1 MKKSTQLEKKKKSNI
16 LEKKKI
22 STDTAVVAKLKAPKD
37 DKKSNKFA
45 MRDNKF
51 ANNKPRASFN
61 TPAKPTEKQDW
72 NKFKQE
78 KKELKLKRKRTRDTY
93 DVIVEVKKIYEE
105 LKCHRAQNKSE
116 LVEKMYQMLNVGD
129 NLAKV
134 AKAHDT
140 ARVLQCMIKNAV
152 PALRA
157 ELCDKLMPH
166 AVDMCQSKYSHFCV
180 QRMLK
185 YGTSETKSKLADSVM
200 GHVVRLAGHNIAS
213 KLLDDIYLSATD
225 KQRCYMRQEFYGDL
239 YKAAKDDNV
248 RTLSDTYKD
257 ADNMKAS
264 IMSAVK
270 ANIDHIANKKLVD
283 NALVHAVILEY
294 FKEIDDEKMEETVS
308 ALAPLIPHLLTT
320 KEGVTS
326 SCLCFQ
332 NSTPKNRRAILKA
345 IKEHLVK
352 IALHE
357 QGHVFLMTLLNS
369 LDDTKATKKSI
380 FDPLHEHLRVLAA
393 NPHGRAVL
401 LWLIAPADT
410 ACFHPGLIQVLDKGL
425 ISSKKDKAVRRQEIL
440 EQIEGPIAKNITEDA
455 AFWLSNSTIGL
466 VTAAILKHITGE
478 HYDKTAAAL
487 APVVTQLDWC
497 LTEFPADGDAKK
509 PQDAETIIAEATEK
523 RKKKKKEKQAIVEP
537 TVDINDEKSDDDD
550 ADEEPQPKKT
560 KKQIVKKVQSAAK
573 ESQIGIEDAGMHIVL
588 KKIIKNDLT
597 REGTPFGAKLLENLS
612 EEVLK
617 SWLGINRACYVLVTL
632 VENSPE
638 LKKSLLVHFKSK
650 DILNVLQSQKS
661 SGAKMLAQKLE
672 LNK

>member
-1 MKKSTQLEKKKKSNI
+1 MSISEKKKTSTA
-16 LEKKKI
+16 LEKNKTSAESGKQ
-22 STDTAVVAKLKAPKD
+22 
-37 DKKSNKFA
+37 KKSPDFKSPKKDMTPNKIAMRKNKFA
-45 MRDNKF
+45 V
-51 ANNKPRASFN
+51 NKPKGSFN
-61 TPAKPTEKQDW
+61 ADAKPTEKQDW

-105 LKCHRAQNKSE
+105 AKCNRAQNKSE
-116 LVEKMYQMLNVGD
+116 LVEKMYKLLNDGD
-129 NLAKV
+129 NIAKV

-140 ARVLQCMIKNAV
+140 ARVLQCMIKNAT
-152 PALRA
+152 PTLRA

-180 QRMLK
+180 HRMLK
-185 YGTSETKSKLADSVM
+185 YGTSATKSKLADCVM

-213 KLLDDIYLSATD
+213 KLLDEIYLSATT

-239 YKAAKDDNV
+239 YKASKDDNV
-248 RTLSDTYKD
+248 QTLKDAYKD

-270 ANIDHIANKKLVD
+270 ANIDHIANKQLVD
-283 NALVHAVILEY
+283 NSLVHAVILEY
-294 FKEIDDEKMEETVS
+294 FREIDSEKMEESVS

-320 KEGVTS
+320 KEGVIS
-326 SCLCFQ
+326 SCLCFE

-380 FDPLHEHLRVLAA
+380 YDPLHEHLKTLAA
-393 NPHGRAVL
+393 NPNGRAVL

-410 ACFHPGLIQVLDKGL
+410 ACFHPGLIQSLDKSL
-425 ISSKKDKAVRRQEIL
+425 ISSKKEKSVRRKEIL
-440 EQIEGPIAKNITEDA
+440 EQIEGPIANTITEDA

-487 APVVTQLDWC
+487 APVVTQSDWR

-509 PQDAETIIAEATEK
+509 PQDTENIIAEATEK
-523 RKKKKKEKQAIVEP
+523 RKKKQKKAIVEP
-537 TVDINDEKSDDDD
+537 PVESNNEKSDDD
-550 ADEEPQPKKT
+550 EEGPQP
-560 KKQIVKKVQSAAK
+560 VKKSKLEKVETKQLPLQSN
-573 ESQIGIEDAGMHIVL
+573 QIGIEDAGMHIVL

-597 REGTPFGAKLLENLS
+597 REGTPFGVKLLENLS

-617 SWLGINRACYVLVTL
+617 SWLVINRACFVLITL
-632 VENSPE
+632 VENSPD
-638 LKKSLLVHFKSK
+638 LKKTLLVYFESK
-650 DILNVLQSQKS
+650 DMRKVLQSQVS
-661 SGAKMLAQKLE
+661 PGAKMLAKKLDISQ
-672 LNK
+672 